1 MGNQNQLNTLLK
13 TSETKKS
20 HHHHEHFPCLSV
32 ACLISHQSA
41 RSLWSLW
48 RRIHQS
54 SAQEEHRRACLH
66 QPQVLHT
73 PGCCQ
78 AAGLVDTLA
87 SEGPFTVFAP
97 TNSAF
102 EKVPADALNALLGDK
117 DALTAVLLRHVV
129 SGSALAAKDI
139 PRGSTAVATA
149 GGEEITV
156 TKDRAVKIT
165 SSAGSANVVIFDV
178 RASNGIVH
186 AVDTVF

>member
-1 MGNQNQLNTLLK
+1 MFQ
-13 TSETKKS
+13 
-20 HHHHEHFPCLSV
+20 
-32 ACLISHQSA
+32 
-41 RSLWSLW
+41 
-48 RRIHQS
+48 
-54 SAQEEHRRACLH
+54 
-66 QPQVLHT
+66 
-73 PGCCQ
+73 
-78 AAGLVDTLA
+78 
-87 SEGPFTVFAP
+87 
-97 TNSAF
+97 
-102 EKVPADALNALLGDK
+102 VPADALNALLADK

-149 GGEEITV
+149 GREEITV

>member
-1 MGNQNQLNTLLK
+1 MGNQDQLNTLLK

-41 RSLWSLW
+41 RSLW
-48 RRIHQS
+48 RYGGGYTR
-54 SAQEEHRRACLH
+54 AQPKKNIAELVSTNPKFSTLLAA
-66 QPQVLHT
+66 VK
-73 PGCCQ
+73 

-117 DALTAVLLRHVV
+117 DAPTAVLLRHVV

>member
-1 MGNQNQLNTLLK
+1 MNTFLLASVLLVSSVTSLPGHYGRYGGGYTRAQPKKNIAELVSTNPKFSTLLAAVK
-13 TSETKKS
+13 
-20 HHHHEHFPCLSV
+20 
-32 ACLISHQSA
+32 
-41 RSLWSLW
+41 
-48 RRIHQS
+48 
-54 SAQEEHRRACLH
+54 
-66 QPQVLHT
+66 
-73 PGCCQ
+73 

>member
-78 AAGLVDTLA
+78 GCSDRSVAETCCVRI
-87 SEGPFTVFAP
+87 S
-97 TNSAF
+97 
-102 EKVPADALNALLGDK
+102 
-117 DALTAVLLRHVV
+117 
-129 SGSALAAKDI
+129 SGSQGHSPGI
-139 PRGSTAVATA
+139 NSCGHCWRRGDHCDQ
-149 GGEEITV
+149 GQ
-156 TKDRAVKIT
+156 
-165 SSAGSANVVIFDV
+165 SSQDHLQRWQCQCG
-178 RASNGIVH
+178 H
-186 AVDTVF
+186 L